1 MRLRDVFESV
11 IHTPSTSFTGFRLA
25 DDCVLDVRDADRTV
39 EFVPEQTYFEVR
51 LSQLHL
57 QYEREYWRQ
66 FIPLAS
72 FMTQFLYAGERR
84 TVPFVIGPELVAG
97 ISQLDKRSPVEFR
110 NVRVAGPCPY
120 AGDDLELFTGLFR
133 VVANDWAKPVLSLL
147 ESVAKAFDLSKL
159 SSFVSVTDPLVD
171 GIEGLLGMREVEPRM
186 AMYQQL
192 VTPSGE
198 VVQRQPGQV
207 LRPGFYVL
215 MGGLP
220 RAYGQAER
228 QALKVRDGILWRQ
241 DSAGLAEFTDADFL
255 LLEIVALLSR
265 PDYTSFDFHKKY
277 WPKVTDHIWN
287 GHPDAA
293 RQTLRLLAA
302 TLVQCEDITAPHR
315 QRLLA
320 MYRTKFDEELAA
332 EELFAEEGPR
342 QGFDEPAPRPTL
354 GEADL
359 RAAVE
364 NPDGA
369 AGTAAAGSYRP
380 ETMLAD
386 LGI

>member
-1 MRLRDVFESV
+1 MRLRNLFESV
-11 IHTPSTSFTGFRLA
+11 MRTPSTGVAGFRLP
-25 DDCVLDVRDADRTV
+25 DGCVLDLDDAGRTV

-72 FMTQFLYAGERR
+72 FMTQFLYAGQRR
-84 TVPFVIGPELVAG
+84 TVPFVVGPELVAG
-97 ISQLDKRSPVEFR
+97 VPQLDKRDPVEFR

-120 AGDDLELFTGLFR
+120 AGDDLELFAGLFR
-133 VVANDWAKPVLSLL
+133 VVTSDWAKPVLSLL

-171 GIEGLLGMREVEPRM
+171 GIEGLLGMREMEPRM

-192 VTPSGE
+192 VTPSPE

-207 LRPGFYVL
+207 LKPGFYVL

-220 RAYGQAER
+220 RPFGQAER
-228 QALKVRDGILWRQ
+228 ETLRVRDGILWRKGP
-241 DSAGLAEFTDADFL
+241 AGLAEFTDVDFL

-265 PDYTSFDFHKKY
+265 PDYTSFDFHKIY

-302 TLVQCEDITAPHR
+302 SLVQCEDITAPHR

-320 MYRTKFDEELAA
+320 MYRAKFDEELAA
-332 EELFAEEGPR
+332 EELFEEEGAR
-342 QGFDEPAPRPTL
+342 QGFDEAAPRPSL

-364 NPDGA
+364 TPDGA
-369 AGTAAAGSYRP
+369 VGTAAAGSYRP
-380 ETMLAD
+380 EAMLAD